1 MTLLRIEV
9 VSSEGEISITSA
21 ERVFKLPGGEH
32 LNFELDRVGDSVT
45 VTLTAAAPGL
55 GRHGEVPQSLEI
67 EMPPV
72 PDSPGRGIYTV
83 IDDVPFF
90 QGRAKK

>member
-1 MTLLRIEV
+1 MTLLRLEV
-9 VSSEGEISITSA
+9 VSSEGEVSITSA
-21 ERVFKLPGGEH
+21 ERVFKVPGGQH
-32 LNFELDRVGDSVT
+32 LNFELERVGDSIT
-45 VTLTAAAPGL
+45 ITLAAAAPGL

-72 PDSPGRGIYTV
+72 PDSPGRGIYRV
-83 IDDVPFF
+83 ENGVPFF